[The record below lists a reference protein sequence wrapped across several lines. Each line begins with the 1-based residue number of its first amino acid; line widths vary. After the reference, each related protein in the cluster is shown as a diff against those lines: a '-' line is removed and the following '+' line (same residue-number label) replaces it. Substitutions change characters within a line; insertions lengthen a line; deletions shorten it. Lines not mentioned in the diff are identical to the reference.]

1 MHIKDAHKRAEPT
14 RYIKHF
20 FTRPSGKE
28 SLENDC
34 KWKAHLTKKP
44 QETDEPSVCSS
55 GLIIFFFLLAV
66 EPGSYSSK
74 LPVSARSYNGC
85 ASPQLTELFP
95 KPVRSQAK
103 TFFFPRRQ

>member
-44 QETDEPSVCSS
+44 KKTDEPSVCSS

-66 EPGSYSSK
+66 EPVATAQSFLLVLEATMDVHHHS
-74 LPVSARSYNGC
+74 
-85 ASPQLTELFP
+85 
-95 KPVRSQAK
+95 
-103 TFFFPRRQ
+103 